1 MTKEDKSKLIP
12 QELYANAYIETWIDI
27 NGVKHEDF
35 RFGNLYKN
43 KEDVPNYYEISCVR
57 ARHLGKVKIEI
68 KIENEIKSDRGKVDK
83 HHPTKSMP
91 PICEK
96 PIFQIGDKVQNKQTG
111 YSNIIKHIDGKN
123 YMFVDG
129 IYIFDNE
136 DGFAIKEQNNWRKI

>member
-1 MTKEDKSKLIP
+1 MTQEEKSKLIP
-12 QELYANAYIETWIDI
+12 HERYANAYIETWTDI

-35 RFGNLYKN
+35 RFGDLYEN
-43 KEDVPNYYEISCVR
+43 KEDVPKYYEISYAR
-57 ARHLGKVKIEI
+57 AIHLGVVKLEI
-68 KIENEIKSDRGKVDK
+68 NLEFDGEEVGE
-83 HHPTKSMP
+83 HYPTKSTT

-111 YSNIIKHIDGKN
+111 YSNIIKHINDKN

-136 DGFAIKEQNNWRKI
+136 DGFAIKEQHEWRKI